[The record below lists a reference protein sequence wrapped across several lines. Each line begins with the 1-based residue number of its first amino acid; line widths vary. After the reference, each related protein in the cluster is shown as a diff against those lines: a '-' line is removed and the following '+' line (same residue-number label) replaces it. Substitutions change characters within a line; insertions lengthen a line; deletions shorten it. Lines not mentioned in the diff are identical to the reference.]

1 MSRRG
6 EFLFFASPK
15 KRNQKK
21 GDPAAAPVPS
31 LRCGPPPV
39 RDPDGPAANSPA
51 MQAQTARQAC
61 SVWGC
66 ARKAG
71 AEGVERGVA
80 LGLEKGFALAGVF
93 EAKSGPSAYV
103 ASAGSYCF

>member
-1 MSRRG
+1 M
-6 EFLFFASPK
+6 
-15 KRNQKK
+15 
-21 GDPAAAPVPS
+21 
-31 LRCGPPPV
+31 